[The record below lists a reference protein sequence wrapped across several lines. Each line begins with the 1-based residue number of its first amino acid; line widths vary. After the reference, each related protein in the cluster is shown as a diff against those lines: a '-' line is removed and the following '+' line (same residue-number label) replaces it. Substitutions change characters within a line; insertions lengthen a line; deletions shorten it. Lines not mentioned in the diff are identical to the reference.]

1 MLTNLQHYSDEDYR
15 NAHDQ
20 EFILSATPKDLAMV
34 VHELNNAFLETV
46 DSVIAQK
53 VLDPMGRF
61 PLERFEA
68 YSKLLKMALVNT
80 SLQEM
85 KPLHLQIALC
95 TGSLMEG
102 ALQLFLLAY
111 RHDYLK
117 AQWKQWNDTDIDRL
131 CNSIKGHLSELVTN
145 KVINGEQKGKIV
157 KLLKD
162 DFKVRKNGKE
172 ITRIMLD
179 ELIGFCRNQKIFT
192 QIDHTKEP
200 PEEHDGEEYAHMES
214 IRDCR
219 NNIHV
224 FINKPIP
231 LFETVIGNV
240 RNYCLIVL
248 NLITRIDGLVEE

>member
-1 MLTNLQHYSDEDYR
+1 MLTNLQHYFDDDYR

-20 EFILSATPKDLAMV
+20 EFILSAAPKDLATV
-34 VHELNNAFLETV
+34 VHELNNEFLETV
-46 DSVIAQK
+46 NSVMAKEIS
-53 VLDPMGRF
+53 DPIGGF
-61 PLERFEA
+61 PLERFKA
-68 YSKLLKMALVNT
+68 YSELLKVALVNT

-85 KPLHLQIALC
+85 KSLHLQIALC

-102 ALQLFLLAY
+102 ALQLFLLSY
-111 RHDYLK
+111 KHDYLK

-131 CNSIKGHLSELVTN
+131 CNSIKGKLSELVTN
-145 KVINGEQKGKIV
+145 KVITGEQEGKIV
-157 KLLKD
+157 ELLKN

-192 QIDHTKEP
+192 QIDYTKEP
-200 PEEHDGEEYAHMES
+200 PEEHDGKEYAHMES

-224 FINKPIP
+224 FVNKPIP

-248 NLITRIDGLVEE
+248 DLITRIDGLVEE